1 MTTFTIEEL
10 VFAAMNHDLGKVGDS
25 ENDLYI
31 PGQDEWR
38 RKNLGEIYTYNNA
51 VGFTTVPDRSL
62 FLLQDAGIKYS
73 LNEML
78 AIRTHDGLYDDCNK
92 PYLISRM
99 PESKPKSTIV
109 YILHQADLMASVVE
123 LTINPVEQPKSKQFG
138 LSKETTAK
146 NPATHQQATKNKA
159 LSNIGSEGLKGAMDN
174 LFN

>member
-10 VFAAMNHDLGKVGDS
+10 VFAAINHDLGKVGDS
-25 ENDLYI
+25 ENDLYL

-38 RKNLGEIYTYNNA
+38 RKNLGEVYTYNTA
-51 VGFTTVPDRSL
+51 VGFMTVPDRSL
-62 FLLQDAGIKYS
+62 FLLQDAGIKYT
-73 LNEML
+73 LNEMI
-78 AIRTHDGLYDDCNK
+78 AIRTHDGLYDEANK

-99 PESKPKSTIV
+99 PESKPKSAIV

-123 LTINPVEQPKSKQFG
+123 LTVNPVEQPKSKQFG

-159 LSNIGSEGLKGAMDN
+159 LSNIGSESLKGAMDN